1 MTEIVCREGPE
12 AATVARVTATAHVS
26 RPTFYRL
33 FANCDE
39 CLLAAFDC
47 AVAQAAAPMRC
58 AYEAC
63 EHWLDGVRA
72 GLLELLLFLDRDH
85 DLARF
90 CVVHSL
96 RGDRAMLARR
106 ARVLADLVAVI
117 DAGRRPV
124 DREHDLPSFAAE
136 GVVGAV
142 LSILYARLLE
152 PTGEPLVGLWGCL
165 MSVVALPYR
174 GPAVARRE
182 LELRPPRTSPAPSPA
197 AGSASA
203 HALLQRYGLRVTY
216 RTIRV
221 LGAVAERP
229 GSTSREVGSAAGIR
243 DPGQISK
250 LLWRL
255 HRLGLVENVRAGEPK
270 EAPKAWRLTR
280 EGAAVNAA
288 MRDLAR

>member
-1 MTEIVCREGPE
+1 
-12 AATVARVTATAHVS
+12 
-26 RPTFYRL
+26 
-33 FANCDE
+33 
-39 CLLAAFDC
+39 
-47 AVAQAAAPMRC
+47 
-58 AYEAC
+58 
-63 EHWLDGVRA
+63 
-72 GLLELLLFLDRDH
+72 
-85 DLARF
+85 
-90 CVVHSL
+90 
-96 RGDRAMLARR
+96 MLARR

-136 GVVGAV
+136 GVVGAG

-182 LELRPPRTSPAPSPA
+182 LELRPPSAPTAPPA
-197 AGSASA
+197 AASSSA

-229 GSTSREVGSAAGIR
+229 GAKSREVGLAAGIR